1 MHVLDAIDDARL
13 DALTAS
19 REFFWLDVVA
29 PSDEQ
34 LTALAE
40 RFRWHPLA
48 VEDTR
53 EFDQRPKLD
62 RYGDQLLLVF
72 YGAVADGGGRP
83 DDGDGSDDE
92 SPALVEVHLLVSGDW
107 VVTVRRR
114 RCGALDDLR
123 RRLAAEREPE
133 SEEFVIYRIVDAL
146 TDTFF
151 PLLDA
156 IDERIDALEDAILL
170 EASDRQLQEVFQLKR
185 QLGRLRRVVTP
196 QRDLMQRA
204 IEDLA
209 DLPGLS
215 LGSRDW
221 FRDVYDHLIRL
232 SDLVDSYRDLLTGL
246 MDVYLSTTSNRMN
259 AVMKQLTL
267 VSTIFLPIT
276 ALTGFFG
283 MNFGWLVRHIT
294 SFASFLVLGVG
305 GGLVA
310 ALALVLWF
318 KRARFLD

>member
-1 MHVLDAIDDARL
+1 MQILDAIDDARL
-13 DALTAS
+13 DELTAR

-34 LTALAE
+34 LTALAR

-62 RYGDQLLLVF
+62 RYGDHMLIVF
-72 YGAVADGGGRP
+72 YGALGFGSGAHADGEDERP
-83 DDGDGSDDE
+83 R
-92 SPALVEVHLLVSGDW
+92 LVEVHLLISGDQ
-107 VVTVRRR
+107 VVTIRHR
-114 RCGALDDLR
+114 RCTELDELR
-123 RRLAAEREPE
+123 GRLAAESEPE
-133 SEEFVIYRIVDAL
+133 SEQFVVYRILDAL

-151 PLLDA
+151 PLLDRL
-156 IDERIDALEDAILL
+156 DERIDQLEDEILL
-170 EASDRQLQEVFQLKR
+170 AASDRQLQEVFQLKR
-185 QLGRLRRVVTP
+185 QLGGLRRVVTP
-196 QRDLMQRA
+196 QRDLTARA
-204 IEDLA
+204 IDELA

-215 LGSRDW
+215 LSSRDW
-221 FRDVYDHLIRL
+221 FRDLYDHLIRI
-232 SDLVDSYRDLLTGL
+232 SDLVDSYRDLLTSL

-283 MNFGWLVRHIT
+283 MNFGWMVGHIE
-294 SFASFLVLGVG
+294 SPAAFFALGVG

>member
-1 MHVLDAIDDARL
+1 MQILDAIDDARL
-13 DALTAS
+13 DELTA
-19 REFFWLDVVA
+19 RRAFFWLDVVA

-34 LTALAE
+34 LSALAR

-48 VEDTR
+48 AEDTR

-62 RYGDQLLLVF
+62 RYGDHMLLVF
-72 YGAVADGGGRP
+72 YGALGIGSGAHADGENER
-83 DDGDGSDDE
+83 
-92 SPALVEVHLLVSGDW
+92 PALIEVHLLVSGDW
-107 VVTVRRR
+107 VVTIRHR
-114 RCGALDDLR
+114 RCAALDGLR
-123 RRLAAEREPE
+123 ERLAAEAEPE
-133 SEEFVIYRIVDAL
+133 SEEFVVYRIVDAL

-156 IDERIDALEDAILL
+156 IDERIDQLEDQILL
-170 EASDRQLQEVFQLKR
+170 DANDRQLQEVFRLKR
-185 QLGRLRRVVTP
+185 QLGGLRRVVTP
-196 QRDLMQRA
+196 QRDVTARA
-204 IEDLA
+204 IDELA

-215 LGSRDW
+215 LSTRDW
-221 FRDVYDHLIRL
+221 FRDVDDHLVRL

-283 MNFGWLVRHIT
+283 MNFGWMVGRID
-294 SFASFLVLGVG
+294 SPAAFFVLGVG
-305 GGLVA
+305 GGVFA

>member
-1 MHVLDAIDDARL
+1 MQILDAIDDARL
-13 DALTAS
+13 DELAAG

-29 PSDEQ
+29 PDDAQ
-34 LTALAE
+34 LSSLAQ

-53 EFDQRPKLD
+53 EFEQRPKLD
-62 RYGDQLLLVF
+62 RYGDHMLIVF
-72 YGAVADGGGRP
+72 YGALGVGSGAHADGE
-83 DDGDGSDDE
+83 DDR
-92 SPALVEVHLLVSGDW
+92 PALIEVHLLISGDQ
-107 VVTVRRR
+107 VVTIRRR
-114 RCGALDDLR
+114 RCVALDDLR
-123 RRLAAEREPE
+123 ERLAAESEPE
-133 SEEFVIYRIVDAL
+133 SEEFVVYRILDAL

-156 IDERIDALEDAILL
+156 LDERIDQLEDQILL
-170 EASDRQLQEVFQLKR
+170 DANDRQLQEVFQLKR
-185 QLGRLRRVVTP
+185 RLGGLRRVVTP
-196 QRDLMQRA
+196 QRDLTQRA
-204 IEDLA
+204 IDELA

-221 FRDVYDHLIRL
+221 FRDLYDHLIRI

-283 MNFGWLVRHIT
+283 MNFGWMVGQIE
-294 SFASFLVLGVG
+294 SPAAFFVLGIG
-305 GGLVA
+305 GGLMA

>member
-1 MHVLDAIDDARL
+1 MQILDAIDDARL
-13 DALTAS
+13 DELAAG

-29 PSDEQ
+29 PDDAQ
-34 LTALAE
+34 LSSLAQ

-53 EFDQRPKLD
+53 EFEQRPKLD
-62 RYGDQLLLVF
+62 RYGDHMLIVF
-72 YGAVADGGGRP
+72 YGALGVGSGAHADGE
-83 DDGDGSDDE
+83 DDR
-92 SPALVEVHLLVSGDW
+92 PALIEVHLLISGDQ
-107 VVTVRRR
+107 VVTIRRR
-114 RCGALDDLR
+114 RCAALDDLR
-123 RRLAAEREPE
+123 ERLAAESEPE
-133 SEEFVIYRIVDAL
+133 SEEFVVYRILDAL

-156 IDERIDALEDAILL
+156 LDERIDQLEDQILL
-170 EASDRQLQEVFQLKR
+170 DANDRQLQEVFQLKR
-185 QLGRLRRVVTP
+185 RLGGLRRVVTP
-196 QRDLMQRA
+196 QRDLTQRA
-204 IEDLA
+204 IDELA

-221 FRDVYDHLIRL
+221 FRDLYDHLIRI

-283 MNFGWLVRHIT
+283 MNFGWLVGHIE
-294 SFASFLVLGVG
+294 SPAAFFVLGVG
-305 GGLVA
+305 GGLMA